1 MSDQSNQSPFD
12 PWAQARRIAAVWE
25 EAGRGVDRPT
35 QVARV
40 LAARAAKAAAL
51 SEARIKAAVDKA
63 VQEALRRPEFTEAV
77 GRLVETT
84 DAVPSAPAVPEKPLY
99 EMTPE
104 EWGAYRQ
111 AYWGDR
117 LPKQLP
123 PPMTIGDLVAGQ
135 YGGDEA

>member
-1 MSDQSNQSPFD
+1 M
-12 PWAQARRIAAVWE
+12 
-25 EAGRGVDRPT
+25 
-35 QVARV
+35 
-40 LAARAAKAAAL
+40 
-51 SEARIKAAVDKA
+51 
-63 VQEALRRPEFTEAV
+63 RRPEFTEAV

-84 DAVPSAPAVPEKPLY
+84 DAAPSAPAVPAAPAVPEKPLY

-104 EWGAYRQ
+104 EWGAHRQ

-123 PPMTIGDLVAGQ
+123 PTMTIGDLVAGQ